1 MTEEIPTK
9 PEEIEQKPMTWKSVA
24 LDIAQSVQS
33 LHRSIAAGDNP
44 LIFKQKI
51 TSVVDTVRL
60 MLYSS
65 RSMDKEVSHLQDPE
79 IKEPHRN
86 VLASLAKLIL
96 SAKAINES
104 NLDQNGKVQR
114 DSTDVLNSVRRFV
127 LVCQNKNVPIRA
139 VNPRLI
145 FNTTD
150 DVLQANAEDDL
161 EENKKK
167 GNTTAT
173 KLKYPLN
180 QDLIVSLQTHA
191 KQIVG
196 STDALCKASAY
207 IYRVDQQQDDDDDD
221 DDDDGDTNDGDE
233 DEDDGNR
240 KKGKDDQEETE
251 MDEEKRHVLEE
262 RARSNVVLLFQNLS
276 TQIGNYLA
284 ILNDIDMSQ
293 VDTNQLQSLPEFRN
307 NKQELYNA
315 VGLLFSAVQTLT
327 NAQQDLPA
335 SINNVEKTVG
345 MVENTIEEIFSTVVQ
360 MVGERKI
367 WMMRSGENGAES
379 SFSDAE
385 KKQRPSRGSIT
396 TDDNSSEASAPILPR
411 FYNRQNSQGSAG
423 SQQRPSVSQS
433 ATNLTRP
440 TNDKNTKQLISL
452 EEKSQF
458 WYLGYD
464 YADGDIVFTKDGSVQ
479 GGTLRAL
486 VERLTLHEA
495 IGKLTKKKIM
505 WYIINLL

>member
-1 MTEEIPTK
+1 VTEEIPIK
-9 PEEIEQKPMTWKSVA
+9 LEEIEQKPMTWKSVA

-65 RSMDKEVSHLQDPE
+65 RSMDKEVNHLQDPE

-104 NLDQNGKVQR
+104 NLDQNSKVQR

-127 LVCQNKNVPIRA
+127 LVCQNKNIPIRA

-150 DVLQANAEDDL
+150 DVIQANAEDDI

-167 GNTTAT
+167 GNTAAT

-221 DDDDGDTNDGDE
+221 DTNDGDE
-233 DEDDGNR
+233 DEDGGNR
-240 KKGKDDQEETE
+240 KKVKDDQEETE
-251 MDEEKRHVLEE
+251 MNEEKRHVLEE

-327 NAQQDLPA
+327 STQQDLPA

-345 MVENTIEEIFSTVVQ
+345 MVENTIEEICSTVVQ

-367 WMMRSGENGAES
+367 WMMRIGENGAET
-379 SFSDAE
+379 SFPDAE

-440 TNDKNTKQLISL
+440 INDKNTKQLISP

-495 IGKLTKKKIM
+495 IGKLTKKKLSSI
-505 WYIINLL
+505 LLTSS